1 MSEKSQDVAKQ
12 AGLVAKKAGKVL
24 GTGLSKLSQKVKETS
39 KSFKEGL
46 KEDEHQETPVQEV
59 EYGGDEVS
67 ESEPVKP
74 ASIQTDYSLD
84 E

>member
-12 AGLVAKKAGKVL
+12 AGLAAKKAGKVL
-24 GTGLSKLSQKVKETS
+24 GAGLSKLGKKVKDTS

-46 KEDEHQETPVQEV
+46 KEDEPQDAPVQEV
-59 EYGGDEVS
+59 EYGGDEAS

-74 ASIQTDYSLD
+74 ASTQTDYSLD